1 MKKGFLLASL
11 VVLFANCSNDYNL
24 PTNDADVQT
33 SNLPETRVF
42 IQGKMIN
49 GPLTKGS
56 LAWPYV
62 SDEGWE
68 SARFSIR
75 ADGTFPG
82 YIDQSSTLYFG
93 RKPGKDGKNRGKVLT
108 AYPYG
113 HYNDRDL
120 DYYLIDKKTGNNIGL
135 FRYVY
140 DPQGLITQNA
150 ILEAPLVVDILA
162 DEVEDLEKAIAAGTN
177 VSTNTKNLAKV
188 NALLDLGSD
197 YLESHVLWY
206 VVKEVGMKNG
216 WHVNGIIS
224 DEPVGEPDKVAD
236 NVEVDIHQQEHA
248 DWNEIKTTVHV
259 RTDAES
265 VKINIPLNFDDIVE
279 NDDFNIRIYQ
289 DYISSDNPAL
299 TGATVEITHDENGI
313 TIDITNIDYEAIKG
327 YKASFGDGLTVEIHS
342 YCTNDDQEE
351 IWKKVQKS
359 VVVSTGKPCTV
370 VGQITSAFN
379 DEIYPVFVKEPKK

>member
-11 VVLFANCSNDYNL
+11 VVLFANCSNEYNL
-24 PTNDADVQT
+24 PTNEADVQT

-56 LAWPYV
+56 LTWPYV
-62 SDEGWE
+62 SEEGWE
-68 SARFSIR
+68 TARFSLR
-75 ADGTFPG
+75 ADNTDPG
-82 YIDQSSTLYFG
+82 YTDYSSSLYFG
-93 RKPGKDGKNRGKVLT
+93 RRPGVDGKNRGKIIT

-113 HYNDRDL
+113 HYNDRDF
-120 DYYLIDKKTGNNIGL
+120 DYTLRDKKTGKNIGL

-140 DPQGLITQNA
+140 DPEGLTTQNA

-162 DEVEDLEKAIAAGTN
+162 DEVEDLEKEIAANRN
-177 VSTNTKNLAKV
+177 VAKNTANLAKV

-197 YLESHVLWY
+197 YLESHILWY

-216 WHVNGIIS
+216 WHVNGRIS
-224 DEPVGEPDKVAD
+224 DEPVGKPDKVAD

-248 DWNEIKTTVHV
+248 DWNEIKTSVHV
-259 RTDAES
+259 RTDAQS

-279 NDDFNIRIYQ
+279 SDDFNIRIYQ

-379 DEIYPVFVKEPKK
+379 EEIYPVFVKKPKK

>member
-11 VVLFANCSNDYNL
+11 VVLFANCSNEYNL
-24 PTNDADVQT
+24 PTNEADVQT

-56 LAWPYV
+56 LTWPYV
-62 SDEGWE
+62 SEEGWE
-68 SARFSIR
+68 TARFSLR
-75 ADGTFPG
+75 ADNTDPG
-82 YIDQSSTLYFG
+82 YTDYSSSLYFG
-93 RKPGKDGKNRGKVLT
+93 RRPGVDGKYRGKIIT

-120 DYYLIDKKTGNNIGL
+120 DYTLRDKKTGKNIGL

-140 DPQGLITQNA
+140 DPEGLTTQNA

-162 DEVEDLEKAIAAGTN
+162 DEVEDLEKEIAANRN
-177 VSTNTKNLAKV
+177 VAKNTANLAKV

-197 YLESHVLWY
+197 YLESHILWY

-224 DEPVGEPDKVAD
+224 DEPVGKPDKVAD
-236 NVEVDIHQQEHA
+236 NVEVDIHQQEHV
-248 DWNEIKTTVHV
+248 DWNEIKTSVHV
-259 RTDAES
+259 RTDAQS

-279 NDDFNIRIYQ
+279 SDDFNIRIFQ
-289 DYISSDNPAL
+289 DYFSSDDPAL
-299 TGATVEITHDENGI
+299 TGATVTITHDENGI

-327 YKASFGDGLTVEIHS
+327 YKTSFGDGLTVEIHS

-351 IWKKVQKS
+351 IWKMVQKS

-370 VGQITSAFN
+370 VGQITNAFN
-379 DEIYPVFVKEPKK
+379 DESYPVFVKEPKK